1 MSPTTSAM
9 WISIQ
14 MHLCLPTE
22 KKLFLL
28 QFFRDFYKYILN
40 IIFYAFFVS
49 KNFNFYYFLYQVLFF
64 AAIKIT
70 HDYH

>member
-1 MSPTTSAM
+1 MHMEVFFIAFLFADAFLSPNR
-9 WISIQ
+9 
-14 MHLCLPTE
+14 
-22 KKLFLL
+22 KKIFLL

-49 KNFNFYYFLYQVLFF
+49 KNFNFYYFFHQVMFF